1 MSTVSVLP
9 DFNYELRQLRRE
21 IAQFGEPSSETLS
34 KAITKHTIR
43 AEFMKKNFRRYLA
56 RESEKD
62 VPIFTREL
70 KRNNKA
76 VNNKINVDFVGQIV
90 DMKVGYFAGEPIA
103 YSYDKTKP
111 EFDRANKQLEHFTQ
125 RNILDD
131 KDEEV
136 TKFCSLCGYGARLL
150 YLKNGDE
157 RVLTLKPW
165 ETILIGDDGIIEPE
179 FAIRYY
185 DYEINAGEIVQRVEF
200 YTDTQVF
207 YYINSASG
215 FIKDTDELVNPIA
228 HLYDLCPV
236 IGYENNSELLSDV
249 EKHLSLI
256 DSYDRTLSDMNS
268 FIESWRLAYM
278 KARGFT
284 VDEEIVE
291 MAQKTGVFSLDD
303 PEMDIDF
310 FSQTINDVA
319 IENHLS
325 RIKDEIY
332 EKSSTPNMNDDSFA
346 GSAAGVALDHKL
358 TGFENKRSTFE
369 KKFKASTIRMFE
381 VLASA
386 WSKKTIAFDAFAM
399 KMQFKRNLPEDLEYE
414 ARVQKLLMG
423 AVSEIT
429 RLSLFPKVSD
439 PEKEAEMME
448 KERDAIAPLDFPND
462 PLMNNNDSGAGANG
476 FVPK

>member
-1 MSTVSVLP
+1 MSTESVLP
-9 DFNYELRQLRRE
+9 DFNYELRQFRKEIRE
-21 IAQFGEPSSETLS
+21 QSEPSAETLKS
-34 KAITKHTIR
+34 AINKHIKR
-43 AEFMKKNFRRYLA
+43 AEVMKKNFRRYLA
-56 RESEKD
+56 REDEMD

-70 KRNNKA
+70 KRNSKA

-111 EFDRANKQLEHFTQ
+111 EFERANSQLETFTQ
-125 RNILDD
+125 RNIIDD

-150 YLKNGDE
+150 YLKGGEE
-157 RVLTLKPW
+157 RIKTLKPW
-165 ETILIGDDGIIEPE
+165 ETILLGDDGISEPE

-200 YTDTQVF
+200 YTDTFVF
-207 YYINSASG
+207 YYIDSGSG
-215 FIKDTDELVNPIA
+215 FIKDTDEPINPMA

-236 IGYENNSELLSDV
+236 IGYENNSELLSDI

-256 DSYDRTLSDMNS
+256 DGYDRTLSDMNS

-278 KARGFT
+278 KARGFS
-284 VDEEIVE
+284 VDEEMIDMVQ
-291 MAQKTGVFSLDD
+291 MTGVFNLDEPD
-303 PEMDIDF
+303 MDIDF
-310 FSQTINDVA
+310 FSQQINDTA
-319 IENHLS
+319 IENHLT
-325 RIKDEIY
+325 RMKDEIY

-346 GSAAGVALDHKL
+346 GNATGVSLEHKL

-369 KKFKASTIRMFE
+369 KKYKASSIRMFE
-381 VLASA
+381 VLATA
-386 WSKKTIAFDAFAM
+386 WSKKNIVFDPFSL

-423 AVSEIT
+423 AVSNIT
-429 RLSLFPKVSD
+429 RLSLFPKITD
-439 PEKEAEMME
+439 PEKEQELIDQQNE
-448 KERDAIAPLDFPND
+448 KDRAAYEQLD
-462 PLMNNNDSGAGANG
+462 PLANTPLTNPQ
-476 FVPK
+476 PKEVV